1 MAINIK
7 ALQEQRNELLNE
19 LETLCNSVEVEKRTI
34 NKDEETIICEKMKAV
49 DDIDRTIQIEN
60 KRRSFEDFAP
70 QENFS
75 EDEQPNKEEK
85 NFLSFVKNK
94 DASALDVST
103 NGAVIPKSIA
113 NRIIARVY
121 ELCPILELATVVHVK
136 GELSVPVYDDTTDVV
151 AGYVEDLTEL
161 TSNVGKFDS
170 ITLGNYIFGSLAIV
184 SKSLLNNTDFD
195 LLSYIIDRVAL
206 GFSKVLS
213 KEGFVGSEKIVG
225 LFSDGA
231 VANTTSVTKLDDSA
245 LITIQNSIPTEYQ
258 ANSVWLM
265 NRSTL
270 LKCKLLKDAN
280 GRSLLNPDLTQGYG
294 WSILG
299 QKVYLDMNIPDDTL
313 FYGDLSGYWFKF
325 SQDLEINVL
334 YEQFALKH
342 AVGVYGYAELDGK
355 PIEQQKLAV
364 LTVSSS
370 K

>member
-1 MAINIK
+1 
-7 ALQEQRNELLNE
+7 
-19 LETLCNSVEVEKRTI
+19 
-34 NKDEETIICEKMKAV
+34 
-49 DDIDRTIQIEN
+49 
-60 KRRSFEDFAP
+60 
-70 QENFS
+70 
-75 EDEQPNKEEK
+75 
-85 NFLSFVKNK
+85 
-94 DASALDVST
+94 
-103 NGAVIPKSIA
+103 
-113 NRIIARVY
+113 
-121 ELCPILELATVVHVK
+121 
-136 GELSVPVYDDTTDVV
+136 
-151 AGYVEDLTEL
+151 
-161 TSNVGKFDS
+161 
-170 ITLGNYIFGSLAIV
+170 
-184 SKSLLNNTDFD
+184 
-195 LLSYIIDRVAL
+195 
-206 GFSKVLS
+206 
-213 KEGFVGSEKIVG
+213 VG

-231 VANTTSVTKLDDSA
+231 VTNTTSVTKLDDSA